1 MLLIKEF
8 KSFMGNI
15 GYKGQYKIAV
25 LRPLQFG
32 DLMCAVPAF
41 RALRAAYPEA
51 DVTLIGLPWASI
63 FVERFHKYIDH
74 LLEFPGFPGFPEQ
87 DPRIDEFPG
96 FLVAAQKQHFDL
108 ALQMQGSGL
117 LSNSIIAMLGAKQ
130 TAGYFLEGS
139 YYPDAK
145 TFIDYPVG
153 EHEIWRHL
161 KLLQHLG
168 IALQGDY
175 LEFPIFDTDR
185 KRFQD
190 LQEEFGLTADNY
202 VVIHPGARDEA
213 RRWAPEKFA
222 AVSDQLSEYGFRLV
236 LTGTT
241 DESAVT
247 RAVISKASRPLVDLT
262 GRTDYGTMAVLLSKA
277 SLLVSNDTGV
287 SHLAAALEVPSV
299 ILFSG
304 SEPERWG
311 PINQNLHRRVLWASA
326 AQSSAVIHE
335 AEKLLLKEQTYAA

>member
-1 MLLIKEF
+1 
-8 KSFMGNI
+8 MGNI
-15 GYKGQYKIAV
+15 GQKGQYKIAV

-51 DVTLIGLPWASI
+51 DITLIGLPWAST
-63 FVERFHKYIDH
+63 FADRFHQYIDH

-87 DPRIDEFPG
+87 DPRIEEFPG
-96 FLVAAQKQHFDL
+96 FLEAAQKQNFDL

-117 LSNSIIAMLGAKQ
+117 LSNSIIAMLGAKL
-130 TAGYFLEGS
+130 TAGFFLEGS
-139 YYPDAK
+139 FCPDAK
-145 TFIDYPVG
+145 TFIDYPVS

-168 IALQGDY
+168 IPLRGDY
-175 LEFPIFDTDR
+175 LEFPIFDP
-185 KRFQD
+185 D
-190 LQEEFGLTADNY
+190 LKSYRELQKEFGLAGKPY
-202 VVIHPGARDEA
+202 IVIHPGARDKA

-222 AVSDQLSEYGFRLV
+222 AVSDRLSEYGFRVV
-236 LTGTT
+236 LTGTP

-247 RAVISKASRPLVDLT
+247 WAVIKKASIPVVDLT
-262 GRTDYGTMAVLLSKA
+262 GRTDYGTMAVLLSNA

-311 PINQNLHRRVLWASA
+311 PLDQNLHRRVLWASA
-326 AQSSAVIHE
+326 AQPLAVIQE
-335 AEKLLLKEQTYAA
+335 AEKLLMKEQTYAA